1 LAFELSQNSFRC
13 RAPGCV
19 SQPGYHTTTQK
30 RLIFLK
36 LRKFTAHLRSLAVP
50 RPCLALIV
58 CLVAA
63 TWIVAKAKAMDA
75 THGDLLSIVT
85 EELNREFSALKAKG
99 DPPPYY
105 MAYEVTEEETT
116 TESATLGALLT
127 DSQSHIRGFDTT
139 IRIGTPAFDNYHPYK
154 DSRVQF
160 THFTQISL
168 SDDANEIRRAL
179 WEETDRVYRAASRRL
194 LQIKTDEQL
203 LAEEKEKNA
212 DFSADPAVQYVRAP
226 ERYPINKDTWAK
238 RVRAW
243 SAEFK
248 SHEKILASDVN
259 FVARRDLRTFVN
271 TEGSSIQTGSNL
283 FRIEMQAETLAPDG
297 MGLEDFDSIEAADP
311 AHLPSD
317 KVVIERVKSL
327 AKKLD
332 NLAAAPPAEP
342 IVCPAI
348 LSGRASAVFF
358 HEIFGH
364 RVEGHRQK
372 DINEGQTFTKML
384 GTKVLPDF
392 ISVTFDATKEN
403 YQGDDLIG
411 HYEYDD
417 EGVKARPVKV
427 VQDGVLKTFLLSRS
441 PVGEFRESNGH
452 GRRQPGFE
460 VVSRQSNLIVE
471 SSKTVSSKELRAR
484 LVEEIKRQQKPYGL
498 YFEEVSSGYTT
509 TGRRGLQAFTVVP
522 LVVYRVF
529 ADGRP
534 DELIRGVDIVGTPLA
549 SFQKILATS
558 DTAEVFNGYCGAES
572 GSVPV
577 SAVSPAILVS
587 EIETQKKQ
595 NSQEKQPLLP
605 RPEVK

>member
-1 LAFELSQNSFRC
+1 MLATGWTLAKG
-13 RAPGCV
+13 RAANG
-19 SQPGYHTTTQK
+19 
-30 RLIFLK
+30 
-36 LRKFTAHLRSLAVP
+36 
-50 RPCLALIV
+50 
-58 CLVAA
+58 
-63 TWIVAKAKAMDA
+63 

-85 EELNREFSALKAKG
+85 EELNREFSSLKDKG

-105 MAYEVTEEETT
+105 MAYEVTDEQTT
-116 TESATLGALLT
+116 MESATLGALLN
-127 DSQSHIRGFDTT
+127 DSQSHVRGFDTT
-139 IRIGTPAFDNYHPYK
+139 IRIGSPAFDNYHPYK
-154 DSRVQF
+154 DSRIQF

-168 SDDANEIRRAL
+168 GDDPNEIRRAL
-179 WEETDRVYRAASRRL
+179 WEETDRVYRSASRRL

-203 LAEEKEKNA
+203 LADEKEKNA
-212 DFSADPAVQYVRAP
+212 DFSVDPAVKYAREP
-226 ERYPINKDTWAK
+226 ERYPIDKESWAK

-248 SHEKILASDVN
+248 SHEKILASGVD

-283 FRIEMQAETLAPDG
+283 FRIEMQAEALASDG
-297 MGLEDFDSIEAADP
+297 MGVEDFDSIEASDP
-311 AHLPSD
+311 SHLPSD
-317 KVVIERVKSL
+317 KVVMDRVKIL

-348 LSGRASAVFF
+348 LSGKASAVFF

-392 ISVTFDATKEN
+392 ISVSFDATREN
-403 YQGDDLIG
+403 YQGSDLIG
-411 HYEYDD
+411 HYDYDD

-441 PVGEFRESNGH
+441 PVGEFKESNGH
-452 GRRQPGFE
+452 GRRQAGYE
-460 VVSRQSNLIVE
+460 IVSRQSNLIVE
-471 SSKTVSSKELRAR
+471 SSKSVSLKELRAR
-484 LVEEIKRQQKPYGL
+484 LVEEIKKQQKPYGL

-558 DTAEVFNGYCGAES
+558 DTAEIFNGYCGAES

-595 NSQEKQPLLP
+595 NSQEKPPLLP
-605 RPEVK
+605 RPEGK

>member
-1 LAFELSQNSFRC
+1 VFVT
-13 RAPGCV
+13 GW
-19 SQPGYHTTTQK
+19 T
-30 RLIFLK
+30 
-36 LRKFTAHLRSLAVP
+36 
-50 RPCLALIV
+50 
-58 CLVAA
+58 
-63 TWIVAKAKAMDA
+63 VAKARASDGS
-75 THGDLLSIVT
+75 HSDLLAIVT
-85 EELNREFSALKAKG
+85 DELSREFSTLKAKG

-105 MAYEVTEEETT
+105 MAYEVTDEQTT
-116 TESATLGALLT
+116 LESATLGALLT
-127 DSQSHIRGFDTT
+127 DSQSHARGFDTT
-139 IRIGTPAFDNYHPYK
+139 IRVGSPAFDNYHPYK

-160 THFTQISL
+160 TRFMQISL
-168 SDDANEIRRAL
+168 SDDPNEIRRAL
-179 WEETDRVYRAASRRL
+179 WAETDRVYRAASRRL

-203 LAEEKEKNA
+203 LAEDKEKNA
-212 DFSADPAVQYVRAP
+212 DFSVDPAVKYVRAP
-226 ERYPINKDTWAK
+226 EQYKIDKEDWAK

-248 SHEKILASDVN
+248 SHEKILASGVN
-259 FVARRDLRTFVN
+259 FVARRDVRTFVN

-283 FRIEMQAETLAPDG
+283 FRIEMQAEALAPDG

-311 AHLPSD
+311 THLPSD
-317 KVVIERVKSL
+317 KVVMERVKVL

-332 NLAAAPPAEP
+332 NLAVAPPAEP

-372 DINEGQTFTKML
+372 DISEGQTFTKML

-392 ISVTFDATKEN
+392 ISVTFDATLDN
-403 YQGDDLIG
+403 YKGHDLIG

-417 EGVKARPVKV
+417 EGVKGRPVKV

-441 PVGEFRESNGH
+441 PVGEFKESNGH
-452 GRRQPGFE
+452 GRRQPGAE
-460 VVSRQSNLIVE
+460 IVSRQSNLIVE
-471 SSKTVSSKELRAR
+471 SSKSLSFKDLRAK

-549 SFQKILATS
+549 SFQKIVATS

-572 GSVPV
+572 GSIPV
-577 SAVSPAILVS
+577 SAVSPAVLVS

-605 RPEVK
+605 RPITK

>member
-1 LAFELSQNSFRC
+1 MI
-13 RAPGCV
+13 P
-19 SQPGYHTTTQK
+19 
-30 RLIFLK
+30 
-36 LRKFTAHLRSLAVP
+36 HLRLLASP
-50 RPCLALIV
+50 RLYVALALCILAGSWTFAKTRATDSAHPDLVTIV
-58 CLVAA
+58 S
-63 TWIVAKAKAMDA
+63 D
-75 THGDLLSIVT
+75 
-85 EELNREFSALKAKG
+85 ELNREFSALKAKG

-105 MAYEVTEEETT
+105 MAYEVTDEQST
-116 TESATLGALLT
+116 TESATLGALVS
-127 DSQSHIRGFDTT
+127 DSQSHFRGFDTT
-139 IRIGTPAFDNYHPYK
+139 IRIGSPEFDNYHPYK

-160 THFTQISL
+160 TRFMQISL
-168 SDDANEIRRAL
+168 DDDPNEIKRAL
-179 WEETDRVYRAASRRL
+179 WAESDRVYRSASRRL
-194 LQIKTDEQL
+194 LQIKTDQQL
-203 LAEEKEKNA
+203 LADEKEKNA
-212 DFSADPAVQYVRAP
+212 DFSAAPTVKYAHFPPQYSIDK
-226 ERYPINKDTWAK
+226 ELWARK
-238 RVRAW
+238 VRAW

-248 SHEKILASDVN
+248 QHEKILASGVD
-259 FVARRDLRTFVN
+259 FVTRRDLRTFVN
-271 TEGSSIQTGSNL
+271 TEGSAIQTGSNF
-283 FRIEMQAETLAPDG
+283 FRIEMQAEALAPDG
-297 MGLEDFDSIEAADP
+297 MGVDDFDSIEASDP
-311 AHLPSD
+311 AHMPTD
-317 KVVIERVKSL
+317 AVVMERVKVL

-332 NLAAAPPAEP
+332 NLVAAPPAEP

-392 ISVTFDATKEN
+392 ISVTFDPTREN
-403 YQGDDLIG
+403 YQGSDLIG
-411 HYEYDD
+411 HYDYDD

-427 VQDGVLKTFLLSRS
+427 VEGGVLKAFLLSRS
-441 PVGEFRESNGH
+441 PVGEFKESNGH

-460 VVSRQSNLIVE
+460 IVSRQSNLLVE
-471 SSKTVSSKELRAR
+471 SANSVSSQALRAM
-484 LVEEIKRQQKPYGL
+484 LIEQIKKQNKPYGL

-549 SFQKILATS
+549 SFQKIVATS
-558 DTAEVFNGYCGAES
+558 DKAEVFNGYCGAES
-572 GSVPV
+572 GSIPV

-595 NSQEKQPLLP
+595 NAQEKQPLLP
-605 RPEVK
+605 RPEFK